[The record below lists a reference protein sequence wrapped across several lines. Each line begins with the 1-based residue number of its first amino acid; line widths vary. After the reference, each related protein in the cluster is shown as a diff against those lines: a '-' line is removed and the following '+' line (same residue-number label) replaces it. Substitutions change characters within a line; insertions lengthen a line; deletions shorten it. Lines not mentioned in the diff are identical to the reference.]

1 MNINHIVIVGAG
13 TMGTDLAV
21 NLSKSGARVT
31 IVGRPGG
38 RAETFGDRATS
49 AARDLDVT
57 LENLDLQLVSDLRSA
72 DWSSTDLVIEN
83 VAEDLAVKQDIFK
96 QIVSLANERTVIT
109 SNSSTFGISSIADG
123 LRQQS
128 RFFGLHFFMPAHLIP
143 LVEIVMSEN
152 SDVQIADE
160 IKGYLSSR
168 NFVPVI
174 VRKDVPGFLAN
185 RMQAALMR
193 EVWHILEREIAT
205 PEDVDKAVMYGFGCR
220 FLAAGPVMQKE
231 ISGLD
236 VTYSANS
243 NVFPDLSNADK
254 PPLFLASKIERGE
267 TGMKS
272 ERGFWSWSESS
283 IREARERYM
292 EKLKRSIKVL
302 LDL

>member
-1 MNINHIVIVGAG
+1 LNINHIVIVGAG

-123 LRQQS
+123 LSQQS
-128 RFFGLHFFMPAHLIP
+128 RVFWTTFFYASAF
-143 LVEIVMSEN
+143 N
-152 SDVQIADE
+152 SA
-160 IKGYLSSR
+160 SR
-168 NFVPVI
+168 D
-174 VRKDVPGFLAN
+174 R
-185 RMQAALMR
+185 
-193 EVWHILEREIAT
+193 
-205 PEDVDKAVMYGFGCR
+205 
-220 FLAAGPVMQKE
+220 
-231 ISGLD
+231 
-236 VTYSANS
+236 
-243 NVFPDLSNADK
+243 NV
-254 PPLFLASKIERGE
+254 GE
-267 TGMKS
+267 
-272 ERGFWSWSESS
+272 
-283 IREARERYM
+283 
-292 EKLKRSIKVL
+292 L
-302 LDL
+302 

>member
-1 MNINHIVIVGAG
+1 
-13 TMGTDLAV
+13 
-21 NLSKSGARVT
+21 
-31 IVGRPGG
+31 
-38 RAETFGDRATS
+38 
-49 AARDLDVT
+49 
-57 LENLDLQLVSDLRSA
+57 
-72 DWSSTDLVIEN
+72 
-83 VAEDLAVKQDIFK
+83 
-96 QIVSLANERTVIT
+96 
-109 SNSSTFGISSIADG
+109 
-123 LRQQS
+123 
-128 RFFGLHFFMPAHLIP
+128 
-143 LVEIVMSEN
+143 
-152 SDVQIADE
+152 
-160 IKGYLSSR
+160 
-168 NFVPVI
+168 
-174 VRKDVPGFLAN
+174 
-185 RMQAALMR
+185 
-193 EVWHILEREIAT
+193 
-205 PEDVDKAVMYGFGCR
+205 MYGFGCR